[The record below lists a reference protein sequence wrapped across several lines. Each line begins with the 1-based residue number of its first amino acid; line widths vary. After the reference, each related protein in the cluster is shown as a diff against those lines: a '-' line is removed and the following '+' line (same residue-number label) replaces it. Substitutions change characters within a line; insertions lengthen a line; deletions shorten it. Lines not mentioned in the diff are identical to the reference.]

1 MLREDGLEDE
11 ATRVREEIAA
21 LMSSE
26 DPATEVA
33 LTQVESTLGF
43 TQRERE
49 IIDLVA
55 KGMNNPGIA
64 ETLTL
69 SVRTVET
76 HLRNIRRKSGALAR
90 DEIGEYSS
98 LR

>member
-1 MLREDGLEDE
+1 M
-11 ATRVREEIAA
+11 REEVAA
-21 LMSSE
+21 LMASE

-33 LTQVESTLGF
+33 LTQVESSLGF

-55 KGMNNPGIA
+55 EGMNNPAIA
-64 ETLTL
+64 SALSL

-76 HLRNIRRKSGALAR
+76 HLRNIRRKSGALER
-90 DEIGEYSS
+90 EEIGEYSTH
-98 LR
+98 R

>member
-1 MLREDGLEDE
+1 MASDQSVSVAS
-11 ATRVREEIAA
+11 ATRVE
-21 LMSSE
+21 SSI
-26 DPATEVA
+26 
-33 LTQVESTLGF
+33 GF

-55 KGMNNPGIA
+55 KGLSNPQIA
-64 ETLTL
+64 ETLSL

-76 HLRNIRRKSGALAR
+76 HLRNIRRKSGALER
-90 DEIGEYSS
+90 DEIGDYSK